1 MSSSFKYRAFITYAH
16 KDEEK
21 ARWLRKKLED
31 FKVPKHLIGQSS
43 SFGPIPSRLYPI
55 FRDRDE
61 LAGAA
66 QLGPLI
72 EQALDDSSHLI
83 VLCSPHAVQSRWVNE
98 EIRMFKAMS
107 KGDRVLCL
115 V

>member
-1 MSSSFKYRAFITYAH
+1 MSSSFKYRACITYAH

-43 SFGPIPSRLYPI
+43 SFGPITSRLYQI
-55 FRDRDE
+55 LRDRDE

-66 QLGPLI
+66 Q
-72 EQALDDSSHLI
+72 
-83 VLCSPHAVQSRWVNE
+83 
-98 EIRMFKAMS
+98 
-107 KGDRVLCL
+107 
-115 V
+115 